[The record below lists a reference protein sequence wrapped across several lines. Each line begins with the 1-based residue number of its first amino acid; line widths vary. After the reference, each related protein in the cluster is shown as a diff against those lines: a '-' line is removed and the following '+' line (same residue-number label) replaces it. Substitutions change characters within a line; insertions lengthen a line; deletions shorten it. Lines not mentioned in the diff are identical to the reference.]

1 MSQMNVHF
9 FHINIFVI
17 GQWKHGENFRRTYS
31 CDKDIHIL
39 PNIDILKVIKMILL
53 FLMFLGVDTLK

>member
-17 GQWKHGENFRRTYS
+17 EQWKHGENFRRTYS

-39 PNIDILKVIKMILL
+39 PNIDIL
-53 FLMFLGVDTLK
+53 

>member
-1 MSQMNVHF
+1 MSQMNVHL

-17 GQWKHGENFRRTYS
+17 GQWIHGGNFRRTFS

-39 PNIDILKVIKMILL
+39 PNIDILQVIKMILL
-53 FLMFLGVDTLK
+53 FLMFLWVDTLK